1 MEDIMFRE
9 KKEKLPNN
17 FFVYFLLDGLE
28 CVGHSLAYVALFVF
42 FRDVWIRTQRA
53 AGALPT

>member
-1 MEDIMFRE
+1 MFRE